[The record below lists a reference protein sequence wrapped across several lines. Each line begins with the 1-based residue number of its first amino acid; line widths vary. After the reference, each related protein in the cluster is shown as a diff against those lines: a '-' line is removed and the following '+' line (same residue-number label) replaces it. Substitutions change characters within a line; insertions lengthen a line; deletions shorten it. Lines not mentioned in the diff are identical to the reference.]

1 MLVARCH
8 IRFHFTSFTCR
19 ISIFI
24 IVLLFIGNWIQ
35 GFPVKNSF
43 DHSEWRASSRVS
55 TKWLNLL
62 RKNRAIFT
70 HFFFAN
76 FCAILRIKLNEFCTV
91 LHYFLCAKP
100 EIFFAKVA
108 HETKFQFCVICQNRK
123 FYTKCNFL
131 GKLSKIDIISLALN
145 H

>member
-43 DHSEWRASSRVS
+43 DHSERS
-55 TKWLNLL
+55 TNSLPLL
-62 RKNRAIFT
+62 YIKACENMEKVVFFNKKRICFDQSKFIF
-70 HFFFAN
+70 
-76 FCAILRIKLNEFCTV
+76 LQLSD
-91 LHYFLCAKP
+91 YFLS
-100 EIFFAKVA
+100 
-108 HETKFQFCVICQNRK
+108 
-123 FYTKCNFL
+123 
-131 GKLSKIDIISLALN
+131 KLMIQK
-145 H
+145 